1 MTKEHGF
8 EQASPCNTM
17 GILVEGAQNYHH
29 NLAIELCQRYGFDSE
44 VLGSFVLDIIYFQ
57 NFLTDIYCKIRVP
70 NERMTFEITKPGS

>member
-8 EQASPCNTM
+8 EQASPCNTL

-44 VLGSFVLDIIYFQ
+44 VRSELCTWVIHFL
-57 NFLTDIYCKIRVP
+57 NFITDKRCKFRVSIK
-70 NERMTFEITKPGS
+70 E